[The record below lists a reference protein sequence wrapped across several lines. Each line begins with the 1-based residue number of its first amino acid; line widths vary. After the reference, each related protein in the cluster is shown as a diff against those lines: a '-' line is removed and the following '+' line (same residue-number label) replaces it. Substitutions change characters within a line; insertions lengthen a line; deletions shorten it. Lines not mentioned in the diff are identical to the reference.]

1 MMYWERTSQ
10 LPKIS
15 SCQEILLVY
24 GTFNPEDLESMSRIL
39 TPEELNFAGKLKHQD
54 QRNTWISCHV
64 TLRSMLGE
72 FLEMDPQNIIFQ
84 KNRFGR
90 SYLQDSNLFFN
101 ISHTNSSF
109 LMGYNKGGKIGV
121 DLENLSGDE
130 DIPSLIDYAFSGAE
144 TEYCRNAVELSVRFL
159 ELWTLK
165 EAFLKYSG
173 IGLTDFLKPINVYGS
188 ELNELIY
195 NKLNYSTFICPGNE
209 TGSVVYSNNPSLSCI
224 WLC

>member
-1 MMYWERTSQ
+1 MYWERTSQ

-15 SCQEILLVY
+15 TCQDILMVY
-24 GTFNPEDLESMSRIL
+24 GRFKPEDLESMSRIM
-39 TPEELNFAGKLKHQD
+39 TPEELNFAGRLKHQD
-54 QRNTWISCHV
+54 QRNTWISCHI
-64 TLRSMLGE
+64 TLRLMLGE
-72 FLEMDPQNIIFQ
+72 FLELDPQNIVF
-84 KNRFGR
+84 KTNRFGR
-90 SYLQDSNLFFN
+90 PYLPDSNLFFN
-101 ISHTNSSF
+101 VSHTNSSF
-109 LMGYNKGGKIGV
+109 LLGYNPGGKIGV

-130 DIPSLIDYAFSGAE
+130 DIPSLIDFAFSDAE

-173 IGLTDFLKPINVYGS
+173 IGLTDFPKSINIYGS
-188 ELNELIY
+188 EQNELVD

-209 TGSVVYSNNPSLSCI
+209 TGSVVYSNNQSLSFI